1 MSKNEAKVTAALEE
15 AEKSLKQAVDF
26 YNQLPDPN
34 EISLVEVVRKSLID
48 NGVTD
53 EQLRETYDTDRFV
66 IESAGKHAHAQQFNL
81 NRYFANQLAHVD
93 AEGGDTRL
101 IRYQLIYEISPSDW
115 LKIIN
120 DSVIPNLVDFNL
132 PRKDHDTQS

>member
-1 MSKNEAKVTAALEE
+1 MNQDKDKVSDALNE
-15 AEKSLKQAVDF
+15 AEKSLKRAVDF

-34 EISLVEVVRKSLID
+34 EISLVDMVRRALVE
-48 NGVTD
+48 NGVQ
-53 EQLRETYDTDRFV
+53 EQQLREAYDCDRFV

-81 NRYFANQLAHVD
+81 NRYFANQLSYVD

-101 IRYQLIYEISPSDW
+101 IRYQLIYEITPSEW
-115 LKIIN
+115 FKIVK

-132 PRKDHDTQS
+132 PRAYHGYQP